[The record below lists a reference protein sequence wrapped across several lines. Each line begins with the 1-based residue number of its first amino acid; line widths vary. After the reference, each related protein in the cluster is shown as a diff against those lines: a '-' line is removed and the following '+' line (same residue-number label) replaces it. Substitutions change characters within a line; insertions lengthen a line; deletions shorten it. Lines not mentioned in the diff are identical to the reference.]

1 MSLYVISYDISETR
15 IRNKVSK
22 ILEGFGRRIQYS
34 VFECNLEEKVFN
46 RLYKQ
51 LLEQTIDSDSDSIR
65 IYRLCKKCA
74 EESVTIG
81 TVKGRNVRK
90 ESNVI
95 VV

>member
-1 MSLYVISYDISETR
+1 MGLYVISYDISETR

-22 ILEGFGRRIQYS
+22 ILEGFGRRIQCS

-51 LLEQTIDSDSDSIR
+51 LLEQTINSDSDSIR
-65 IYRLCKKCA
+65 IYSLCKKCA
-74 EESVTIG
+74 EEYMTIG
-81 TVKGRNVRK
+81 TVKERNIKK

-95 VV
+95 IV

>member
-1 MSLYVISYDISETR
+1 MISYDISETR
-15 IRNKVSK
+15 IRNKVSN

>member
-1 MSLYVISYDISETR
+1 MISYDISETR

-34 VFECNLEEKVFN
+34 VFECDLEEKVFN

-74 EESVTIG
+74 EEFVTIG
-81 TVKGRNVRK
+81 TVGGRNVRK

-95 VV
+95 IV

>member
-1 MSLYVISYDISETR
+1 MISYDISETR

-65 IYRLCKKCA
+65 IYRLCKKCI
-74 EESVTIG
+74 EESVTIVTIRG
-81 TVKGRNVRK
+81 HNIRK

-95 VV
+95 IV